1 MNPLGQL
8 KTTPA
13 ILVALACFGL
23 ASLAHGQLDPPP
35 DEGYPG
41 FNTAEGQRALYHA
54 QLKALEQKLE
64 KISASN
70 LPDFAPELFKS
81 VEAKARVLRSVF
93 EKQDRVPEPELR
105 AAQQELETFQTL
117 AKRTRDSIG
126 KAYDFRNASLR
137 LNFIRAHNPALLLR
151 AEKTYDEALKLA
163 GEANFEQARQ
173 RANQAATQYQA
184 LIRGAKEQTKRQTAA
199 VLRGHQKAVALD
211 IDALN
216 ANPNNPK
223 DLGAIEGVSE
233 RVRID
238 RPGFDRF
245 GDGILD
251 DLPYYPPPSTSPG
264 PKPPVV
270 GIGKRTKN
278 SIELWLGDRSDNE
291 IGNRVLRTTD
301 LSTWQVVALLGA
313 IPKVTVRNYT
323 DGNLQPDTRY
333 CYEIESFNAEG
344 ARQSEMRCA
353 YTRDANNIPVWQLQL
368 RVKVAN
374 FADAGSDAPLRITMG
389 DTGEHLGVD
398 THLDYSHDDFE
409 RNSDFTYFLNV
420 GHISELSDITNLAI
434 SNVSGDEPDHIYIE
448 EINLLVNGHEIFGRH
463 FGVTSSSALRIGSLP
478 HGIGHDELRSN
489 PSWQAFVNS
498 SLNDNTFN
506 QPPISVDSDGRF
518 QIRIPPDEVVQR
530 IEMLAGHARSSSY
543 NNRARFKWGHF
554 SGPAVEVTQK
564 STNAIHVDLDM
575 EATINN
581 WPNPDVDIDFDVELT
596 KQCNN
601 AEHKLTV
608 DLSSQN
614 FTSNVDYNLW
624 GEILSA
630 GVLTIAEKVINSLAG
645 NSSEPIEDHLEFR
658 LPQNIDCDSLEARF
672 DPDASFVICCFEGS
686 P

>member
-1 MNPLGQL
+1 MNPLIQL

-23 ASLAHGQLDPPP
+23 ASLVHGQLDPPP
-35 DEGYPG
+35 DGGYPG
-41 FNTAEGQRALYHA
+41 FNTAEGQGALYHA
-54 QLKALEQKLE
+54 ELKALEQKLE

-81 VEAKARVLRSVF
+81 VEAKARALRSVV

-117 AKRTRDSIG
+117 AKQTRDSIG

-137 LNFIRAHNPALLLR
+137 LNFIRAHNPALLSR

-163 GEANFEQARQ
+163 GKANFEQARQ

-184 LIRGAKEQTKRQTAA
+184 LIRGAKEQTKRQTAG

-216 ANPNNPK
+216 ANPNNPE
-223 DLGAIEGVSE
+223 DLGAIESVSE
-233 RVRID
+233 RVRIG

-251 DLPYYPPPSTSPG
+251 SPAYYPPPPTSPG

-270 GIGKRTKN
+270 GIAKRTKN
-278 SIELWLGDRSDNE
+278 SIDLALADRSDNE
-291 IGNRVLRTTD
+291 TGNRVLRTTD
-301 LSTWQVVALLGA
+301 LSTWQVVAELPA
-313 IPKVTVRNYT
+313 IPKLTFRNYT

-333 CYEIESFNAEG
+333 CYKIESFNAEG
-344 ARQSEMRCA
+344 ARQSNSSCT
-353 YTRDANNIPVWQLQL
+353 YTRDANNISVWQLQL

-374 FADAGSDAPLRITMG
+374 FADAGSDAPLRIQIG
-389 DTGEHLGVD
+389 DTGQYEAVD
-398 THLDYSHDDFE
+398 THLDYSHDDLE

-434 SNVSGDEPDHIYIE
+434 SNVSGDEPDHIFIE

-463 FGVTSSSALRIGSLP
+463 FGVTSSSALRIGS

-506 QPPISVDSDGRF
+506 QPPISVASDGRF
-518 QIRIPPDEVVQR
+518 QIRIPPGEVVQR

-543 NNRARFKWGHF
+543 YNRARFKWGHF

-581 WPNPDVDIDFDVELT
+581 WPNPDLDIDFDVELT
-596 KQCNN
+596 KGCNN
-601 AEHKLTV
+601 AEHKLMV

-614 FTSNVDYNLW
+614 FTSNVDYSLW
-624 GEILSA
+624 GEILSS

-645 NSSEPIEDHLEFR
+645 NSSDPIEGEHLEFR

-672 DPDASFVICCFEGS
+672 DPDASLVICCFEGF